1 MDVSTAN
8 AVTISDCQI
17 HRVPLDAWGPIGNGL
32 SALLIGRSSSTL
44 QGLMVHVGVIDADYT
59 GQICAMVST
68 ATPPVTIP
76 QGTRLAQ
83 LVPFVSCVPRTE
95 QVVRGDGGFG
105 STGKPSVF
113 WSQTV
118 TDKRPQMT
126 CSLAM
131 DHAVPSRISLSGLLD
146 TGADVTI
153 IAQRDW
159 PPAWPLVSNNMGVMG
174 LGGVA
179 ISFMAAKAVL
189 VSNPEGQK
197 ATVRPYVTSAPLNL
211 WGRDC
216 LGQWGVKITTDF
228 Q

>member
-8 AVTISDCQI
+8 AITISDRQI
-17 HRVPLDAWGPIGNGL
+17 HRVPLDAWGPTGNGL

-83 LVPFVSCVPRTE
+83 LVPFMSCVPRTE
-95 QVVRGDGGFG
+95 QIVRGDGGFG

-179 ISFMAAKAVL
+179 ISFMAAKPVL